1 MEDSSSLGVW
11 EDFSCLVVVVS
22 TVFTVSFFVVLFVVV
37 CVVLSFV
44 VLPFV
49 VLPFVELSCVVLSF
63 VVLGF
68 VLGRED
74 SVVKLLEVEVFS
86 VVDSFVVVLGVEG
99 CVVVASA
106 VDSCAVVMDFVVVS
120 FALAVDVSVVLNCV
134 AFRIEVGVATVSFVV
149 ELLVEAVEFGAV
161 PGDVV
166 LGFTSVTF
174 CVDVPL
180 AAEICVS
187 FVEVVFGFFA
197 DGVVAVVL
205 IEDVAFT
212 IVSFPEL
219 FVTFDVAGDC
229 VVLETAERLAE
240 LLTVT
245 FRHTMDRLP
254 ALVVS
259 QCLVRFNVVPLH
271 EGSGCVLFGEHISVK
286 FMWIIVALACKVEFC
301 VVQFEIVALHDVVAL
316 TAVEFCRVEF
326 SLLATDVVFTDDTFA
341 GATVSFKGAAL
352 TFEAQSGTK
361 TVIATKMANT

>member
-11 EDFSCLVVVVS
+11 EDFSCVVVVVS

-49 VLPFVELSCVVLSF
+49 VLSCAVLSF
-63 VVLGF
+63 VVLCF

-106 VDSCAVVMDFVVVS
+106 VDSCAVVMDFVVS
-120 FALAVDVSVVLNCV
+120 FALAVDVSVELNCV
-134 AFRIEVGVATVSFVV
+134 AFRIEVGVVTVSFVV

-229 VVLETAERLAE
+229 VVLETAEELAE

-316 TAVEFCRVEF
+316 TAVEFCREEF

-352 TFEAQSGTK
+352 TFETQSGTK